1 MITGVL
7 FKVYA
12 PHARSVSVI
21 GDFNLWDG
29 RRCPMASADDGIWRL
44 FVPGVAPE
52 ALYKFEIHD
61 QEGRLLPHKSDPFCR
76 KTEQWPGLASIVQA
90 PSKFKWTDDKWLA
103 QRNTNKNNPMSV
115 YEMHAGSW
123 KKGDHDHHQNY
134 HDLADELVPYIKKMG
149 FTHIEL
155 MPISEHPLYDSW
167 GYQPIGLFAPTS
179 RFGTPDDFRYFV
191 NKCHEAGIGV
201 ILDWVPAHF
210 PEDSHGLARFDGT
223 ALYEYEDSQRGWH
236 PDWKSYIYNFGSPW
250 VQDFLISSALF
261 WLDEYHIDGLRVD
274 AVASMLYLDYS
285 RNHGEWTPNVHGS
298 NEHLEAVHLLKR
310 LNTELHQR
318 FPGCMTIAE
327 ESTSWPG
334 VSRPVENNGL
344 GFDYKWNM
352 GWMHDTLA
360 YMKHDPVHRKYHHNE
375 LTFSMVYAYSED
387 FILPISHDEVVYGKG
402 TLLTRMPGDDWQRH
416 ANTRAYLG
424 FMYGHPGKKLL
435 FMGSELATP
444 NEWNLNDILDW
455 SLLEQGPFH
464 KGCQQLVQDLNH
476 LYRSTPALYELEHDR
491 NGFEWLVVDDHDQ
504 SIIAFSRTDSKGHP
518 VVVVSNMTPTVRHNY
533 YIGVPVAGSWQELM
547 NTDNKCYG
555 GSHVMNGTVKTE
567 EIPMHNKEQ
576 SLKLT
581 LPPLA
586 TVILALGKVR
596 DN

>member
-1 MITGVL
+1 MMTSLTDGLFELLLPRRKKMFNYELKITGKDGNSFTICDPYQFGEYILCQPEIDTLTLYNHLGALPIVHKINAKHVINGVL

-61 QEGRLLPHKSDPFCR
+61 QQGCLLPHKSDPFGR
-76 KTEQWPGLASIVQA
+76 KTEQWPGLASIVQE
-90 PSKFKWTDDKWLA
+90 PSKFKWTDSEWLT
-103 QRNTNKNNPMSV
+103 QRNTNKNKPMSV

-123 KKGDHDHHQNY
+123 KKGDQDHHRNY
-134 HDLADELVPYIKKMG
+134 HELADELVPYIKTMG

-167 GYQPIGLFAPTS
+167 GYQPVGLFSPTS

-191 NKCHEAGIGV
+191 NKCHKAGIGV

-210 PEDSHGLARFDGT
+210 PEDDHGLSRFDGT

-285 RNHGEWTPNVHGS
+285 RNHGEWTPNIYGN

-360 YMKHDPVHRKYHHNE
+360 YMKHDPVHRKYH
-375 LTFSMVYAYSED
+375 T
-387 FILPISHDEVVYGKG
+387 
-402 TLLTRMPGDDWQRH
+402 QR
-416 ANTRAYLG
+416 A
-424 FMYGHPGKKLL
+424 
-435 FMGSELATP
+435 
-444 NEWNLNDILDW
+444 
-455 SLLEQGPFH
+455 
-464 KGCQQLVQDLNH
+464 DLQH
-476 LYRSTPALYELEHDR
+476 
-491 NGFEWLVVDDHDQ
+491 G
-504 SIIAFSRTDSKGHP
+504 
-518 VVVVSNMTPTVRHNY
+518 VRL
-533 YIGVPVAGSWQELM
+533 Q
-547 NTDNKCYG
+547 
-555 GSHVMNGTVKTE
+555 
-567 EIPMHNKEQ
+567 
-576 SLKLT
+576 
-581 LPPLA
+581 
-586 TVILALGKVR
+586 
-596 DN
+596 

>member
-1 MITGVL
+1 
-7 FKVYA
+7 
-12 PHARSVSVI
+12 
-21 GDFNLWDG
+21 
-29 RRCPMASADDGIWRL
+29 
-44 FVPGVAPE
+44 
-52 ALYKFEIHD
+52 
-61 QEGRLLPHKSDPFCR
+61 
-76 KTEQWPGLASIVQA
+76 
-90 PSKFKWTDDKWLA
+90 
-103 QRNTNKNNPMSV
+103 
-115 YEMHAGSW
+115 
-123 KKGDHDHHQNY
+123 
-134 HDLADELVPYIKKMG
+134 MG

-167 GYQPIGLFAPTS
+167 GYQPIGLFSPTS

-191 NKCHEAGIGV
+191 NKCHAAGIGV

-285 RNHGEWTPNVHGS
+285 RNHGEWTPNVHGG

-360 YMKHDPVHRKYHHNE
+360 YMKHDPIHRKYHHNE

-416 ANTRAYLG
+416 ANNRAYLG

-444 NEWNLNDILDW
+444 NEWNLNGTLDW

-476 LYRSTPALYELEHDR
+476 LYRSTPALYDLEHDR
-491 NGFEWLVVDDHDQ
+491 SGFEWLVVDDHDQ
-504 SIIAFSRTDSKGHP
+504 SIIAFSRTDSKGQP
-518 VVVVSNMTPTVRHNY
+518 VVVISNMTPTVRHDY
-533 YIGVPVAGSWQELM
+533 YIGVPAAGSWQELI

-555 GSHVMNGTVKTE
+555 GSHVMNGTVKTQ

-596 DN
+596 NK